1 MPLYEYSC
9 SSCGARLERRQRF
22 DDPPLRNCPSCEGLL
37 NRLIHPVGIVFKGSG
52 WYSTDHRSTK
62 GLGLPADG
70 ATSSTD
76 LAAPTEAKESNKK
89 EEAKRVAT
97 AKD

>member
-1 MPLYEYSC
+1 MPLYEYVC

-22 DDPPLRNCPSCEGLL
+22 DDEPLRDCPNCGSTL

-62 GLGLPADG
+62 GLGVPAD
-70 ATSSTD
+70 S
-76 LAAPTEAKESNKK
+76 AAPVADSATPTETKELKPKEAKPVTSGAE
-89 EEAKRVAT
+89 
-97 AKD
+97 